1 MIFPN
6 FFWKGETVRMFY
18 QYAVRPLLFA
28 LSADDPEKAH
38 EKALALLSWVGKHE
52 RLAGLIEQFSTVE
65 NERLEQEVFG
75 LKFRNPVGL
84 AAGFDKDGIA
94 LHGLQALGFGFLEM
108 GTVTR
113 YEQEGYPRPRIFRF
127 SKDKAIINRM
137 GFNNDGADNVAARM
151 ADTPR
156 IKIPV
161 GINIGKSKI
170 TPLEKASKDY
180 CYSLQELYHYGDY
193 FVVNV
198 SSPNTPGLR
207 ELQGKYYLDDLLL
220 AFERKNRML
229 ADFFGSQLKPTLLKI
244 SPDLTWQEIDDILQV
259 CFNLQIAGLI
269 VGNTTVGRD
278 GLSVITT
285 KEGGLS
291 GDPLWQKTIS
301 IVRYIHEHTKG
312 RLPIIGVG
320 GITNACRA
328 YGMLKYACLIQVLTG
343 LVYEGPFIVPTINRG
358 LLRLMNRDGIRHI
371 SELRGR

>member
-1 MIFPN
+1 
-6 FFWKGETVRMFY
+6 MFY
-18 QYAVRPLLFA
+18 QKLVRPLVFQY
-28 LSADDPEKAH
+28 SKDDPEKAH
-38 EKALALLSWVGKHE
+38 EKALVLLSWIGKHE
-52 RLAGLIEQFSTVE
+52 RLAGLIERYSTVE
-65 NERLEQEVFG
+65 DERLEQEIFG

-84 AAGFDKDGIA
+84 AAGFDKNVVA
-94 LHGLQALGFGFLEM
+94 SRGLQSLGFGFLEM
-108 GTVTR
+108 GTVTQ
-113 YEQEGYPRPRIFRF
+113 YKQEGYPRPRIFRF
-127 SKDKAIINRM
+127 PKDRAIINRM
-137 GFNNDGADNVAARM
+137 GFNNDGADKVAARM

-156 IKIPV
+156 IEIPV

-170 TPLEKASKDY
+170 TPLERASKDY
-180 CYSLQELYHYGDY
+180 CYSLQELYPYGDY

-244 SPDLTWQEIDDILQV
+244 SPDLTWQEIDEILQV